1 MPITKDILM
10 IKSQIKKFITETAML
25 DKEEVKDET
34 LIFDEGIFD
43 SMGFLSL
50 INYIEKEFNIKAED
64 SELLEENFESVNT
77 MVNYIT
83 KKMSN

>member
-10 IKSQIKKFITETAML
+10 IKSQIKKFISETAML